1 MNTENQTKVKL
12 CGLMRKEDVEAA
24 CALEADY
31 IGFILAKGF
40 RRSVDPEMV
49 RRWCDDVGQETKK
62 VGVFV
67 NDDIERIISIAGE
80 GTIDAIQLH
89 GNEDSEFIRQLKEKT
104 DKIIIKAFTI
114 KSEEDIAKAEDSD
127 ADIVL
132 LDSGTGTGKRFDT
145 SLIKGIS
152 RDYILAGGLDPDNVA
167 EAVKGLQPYG
177 VDVSSGIETDG
188 KKDPIKMQAF
198 VDAVRKTSEIYD
210 S

>member
-1 MNTENQTKVKL
+1 MRLENQTKVKL

-31 IGFILAKGF
+31 IGFILAEGF

-49 RRWCDDVGQETKK
+49 RRWCTDVGCETKI

-67 NDDIERIISIAGE
+67 NDDIERVISIADE
-80 GTIDAIQLH
+80 GAIDAIQLH
-89 GNEDSEFIRQLKEKT
+89 GSEDDEFIRQLKEKT

-114 KSEEDIAKAEDSD
+114 KSEEDITKAEKSA
-127 ADIVL
+127 ADLVL

-152 RDYILAGGLDPDNVA
+152 SLSQRIAR
-167 EAVKGLQPYG
+167 
-177 VDVSSGIETDG
+177 
-188 KKDPIKMQAF
+188 KMHKCSRAF
-198 VDAVRKTSEIYD
+198 P
-210 S
+210 

>member
-1 MNTENQTKVKL
+1 MNKENQTKVKL
-12 CGLMRKEDVEAA
+12 CGLMRKEDGEEA

-40 RRSVDPEMV
+40 RRSVDPQMV
-49 RRWCDDVGQETKK
+49 RRWCNDVGQETKK

-89 GNEDSEFIRQLKEKT
+89 GNEDNEFIRQLKEKT

-198 VDAVRKTSEIYD
+198 VDAVRKTSEISD
-210 S
+210 F